1 VIEPLSARQAAV
13 VALARVAR
21 MLERTL
27 AQQDPPAL
35 SLSDYR
41 MLSAVA
47 GGEARASR
55 LSARLAVGRPAVS
68 ASVDSLARRGLL
80 TRHGGEGDQRAIE
93 LRITPEGDRVR
104 AAAEEALGALV
115 RDIAGRTPDAQATLA
130 ALAAFGEGI
139 EQYQQEAST
148 R

>member
-1 VIEPLSARQAAV
+1 
-13 VALARVAR
+13 
-21 MLERTL
+21 
-27 AQQDPPAL
+27 
-35 SLSDYR
+35 
-41 MLSAVA
+41 
-47 GGEARASR
+47 
-55 LSARLAVGRPAVS
+55 LAVGRPAVS
-68 ASVDSLARRGLL
+68 ASVESLARRGLL

-130 ALAAFGEGI
+130 ALAAFGEGL
-139 EQYQQEAST
+139 EQYQQVAST